1 MKRALLLTLTLIAA
15 LFFIGC
21 AGEAV
26 NNKPANANTANT
38 NAAKTTAAAPAKEA
52 LMALE
57 TKAFEAWK
65 NKDTKFWDGF
75 LADNYIGIG
84 EHGKRVDKAG
94 VIKMMSEDKCEIT
107 KYAFSDEQ
115 MTPAGADAAIVTYK
129 ITYEGKCGGQAI
141 PSPMWSASV
150 YVRSGDTWKGA
161 YHNEAIIMDAN
172 AKPGDKAKAPPPPA
186 EKKDEK
192 KAAPETK
199 SANAPD
205 DKTPA
210 PAEDPYIAV
219 VKKGWEAW
227 KNRDAKGLG
236 DSITKDFV
244 LIDPMGNRLDNAGAL
259 KGWSEQ
265 KCEIK
270 NVTFDDAQSTAFG
283 KDLAIVT
290 LKGNADGTCDGKPA
304 GSLYG
309 NYVLVKDGDNWKAA
323 MIFEKPAM

>member
-1 MKRALLLTLTLIAA
+1 MKRALLLTLTFIAA
-15 LFFIGC
+15 LFFISC

-38 NAAKTTAAAPAKEA
+38 NAAKTTAPAPTKEA

-65 NKDTKFWDGF
+65 NKDTKFWEGF
-75 LADNYIGIG
+75 LVDNYVGLD

-94 VIKMMSEDKCEIT
+94 VIKMITEDKCEIT
-107 KYAFSDEQ
+107 KSAFSDEQ

-129 ITYEGKCGGQAI
+129 IAYEGKCGTQTLPPA
-141 PSPMWSASV
+141 MWSTSV

-161 YHNEAIIMDAN
+161 YHNEAMIIDPSAKSDAGT
-172 AKPGDKAKAPPPPA
+172 KPPPPPA

-227 KNRDAKGLG
+227 KNRDAKALG
-236 DSITKDFV
+236 DSLAKDFV
-244 LIDPMGNRLDNAGAL
+244 MINPLGSRLDSAGAV

-270 NVTFDDAQSTAFG
+270 NVSFDDAKSTAFG
-283 KDLAIVT
+283 KDMAIVT
-290 LKGNADGTCDGKPA
+290 LKGNAEGTCDGKPVP
-304 GSLYG
+304 SLIGTYL
-309 NYVLVKDGDNWKAA
+309 LVKDGDNWKAA
-323 MIFEKPAM
+323 MIFESPVM

>member
-1 MKRALLLTLTLIAA
+1 MKRAFLLMVMVIAA
-15 LFFIGC
+15 LFFIACG
-21 AGEAV
+21 GEAV
-26 NNKPANANTANT
+26 NNKPVNSNT
-38 NAAKTTAAAPAKEA
+38 NANGPAKTTAAAPTKEA

-65 NKDTKFWDGF
+65 NKDTKFWEGF
-75 LADNYIGIG
+75 LVDNYVGLD

-94 VIKMMSEDKCEIT
+94 VIKMITEDKCEIT
-107 KYAFSDEQ
+107 KSAFSDEQ

-129 ITYEGKCGGQAI
+129 VAYEGKCGAQTLPPA
-141 PSPMWSASV
+141 MWSASV

-161 YHNEAIIMDAN
+161 YHNEAMIIDPN
-172 AKPGDKAKAPPPPA
+172 AKPPAGTKPPPPA

-227 KNRDAKGLG
+227 KNRDAKALG
-236 DSITKDFV
+236 DSLAKDFV
-244 LIDPMGNRLDNAGAL
+244 MINPMGNRRDRGGAG
-259 KGWSEQ
+259 KMWSEG

-270 NVTFDDAQSTAFG
+270 NFSFDDAKSTAFG
-283 KDLAIVT
+283 KDMAIVT
-290 LKGNADGTCDGKPA
+290 LKGNAQGTCDGKPVP
-304 GSLYG
+304 SLIGTYL
-309 NYVLVKDGDNWKAA
+309 LVNHGDNWKAA
-323 MIFEKPAM
+323 MIFE